1 MTRAG
6 REPAE
11 DMKRRLAA
19 ACRDVGLEVSKAQ
32 MGLLNDRAAR
42 FVMVCASLPGW
53 PHEIPMVTVQTWVT
67 TSGETSPIEIFCQ
80 ANTVDGDPLATV
92 FTAPSLQGRKQ
103 VPLECLVD
111 QLRETLVERAQV
123 LRALARGETA
133 PFTFRDT
140 VWDLPQLG
148 HV

>member
-32 MGLLNDRAAR
+32 MALLRDRAAR

-53 PHEIPMVTVQTWVT
+53 LHETPMVTVQTWVT

-80 ANTVDGDPLATV
+80 ANRTEEDPLEVA
-92 FTAPSLQGRKQ
+92 FTTPLMQGRKN
-103 VPLECLVD
+103 VPLDHLVD
-111 QLRETLVERAQV
+111 HLQQTLVERAQV
-123 LRALARGETA
+123 LRALDRGETA
-133 PFTFRDT
+133 PFTFDDT

-148 HV
+148 LV